1 MSEKINTYIKEK
13 KPFFSVSQKAN
24 KNAVFQFMNWELQET
39 NKYKFRSFSET
50 DVAGLTAKL
59 AASTFPR

>member
-13 KPFFSVSQKAN
+13 KPSFSVSQKAN

-39 NKYKFRSFSET
+39 LINTNSDLFQKQM
-50 DVAGLTAKL
+50 
-59 AASTFPR
+59 